1 MQWEWDPQKDRQNQ
15 QKHGINFESA
25 ARVFNDPFQVRY
37 LDPHPE
43 EERFRTLG
51 MANQTVMV
59 VIHTMP
65 SPYPESG
72 EATGRIISAR
82 KASRSERRNYDT
94 GIFLAHRGADSETQG
109 P

>member
-15 QKHGINFESA
+15 QKHGIDFESA
-25 ARVFNDPFQVRY
+25 SRVFNDPFQVRSV
-37 LDPHPE
+37 DPHPE

-51 MANQTVMV
+51 MANRTVMV

-65 SPYPESG
+65 SHYPETG
-72 EATGRIISAR
+72 DAVGRIISAR
-82 KASRSERRNYDT
+82 KATRNERRMYDF
-94 GIFLAHRGADSETQG
+94 GIFLAYRGADSAAQG